1 VQLDSAFP
9 WLALC
14 LTRGIAARLLSFAL
28 NLLIK

>member
-1 VQLDSAFP
+1 VQLDSAFA

-14 LTRGIAARLLSFAL
+14 LTRGIAARLLFAP